1 MKTFEFDH
9 VIMGAGIV
17 GVWLARRLLSMG
29 RSVALVDIGSADAD
43 ESRIPSPVVYFAER
57 ENLGVT
63 KARNQVFTGNSKY
76 WGGGLIRNDAHSL
89 CKMFNL
95 PNSSSILEE
104 FVECYQFVEKQF
116 GMPSKTCASFDGN
129 VRISEISVLPGKYRD
144 IANKLLQPF
153 SGGQKLKVFCNAEIV
168 KLNFGMNNRIEA
180 VTLSLPDQPRF
191 VLVAKHFVLSM
202 GVVDSNIF
210 ALKTLLPN
218 LKKTGHLIGKNL
230 NDHWS
235 IPIAKIEWKNN
246 AGLDWLYPPK
256 FRGDFIQGVH
266 AEINSVCPWGLQA
279 GFLHLQADYD
289 RVEPYATIKKFLNGR
304 QQGMRLGAQ
313 LQSLLPIIWHVG
325 KLAALGYNRYVRR
338 KLFVPDGMEL
348 NFVMDFESYPSRE
361 NKLVVEN
368 GVTKLYW
375 DVREEDVVIFSSLL
389 EQSKELIRQWARGSG
404 LQVELLI
411 EGGNSGTL
419 AEYLRKHVID
429 AYHLGG
435 GLTVGATSEE
445 SVLNQDF
452 RFHEIDNLAAIGTA
466 TFSKAGVAN
475 PVETLLALCERYSRT
490 IVKYEKEQHAWK

>member
-1 MKTFEFDH
+1 MKTIEFDH

-29 RSVALVDIGSADAD
+29 RTVALVDIGAIDAD
-43 ESRIPSPVVYFAER
+43 ESRMPSPLVHFAER

-63 KARNQVFTGNSKY
+63 KARNHVVTGNSKY
-76 WGGGLIRNDAHSL
+76 WGGGLIRNDADSL

-95 PNSSSILEE
+95 PSSSSILDEIM
-104 FVECYQFVEKQF
+104 ECYQFVEKQLEI
-116 GMPSKTCASFDGN
+116 PERVCASIEGS
-129 VRISEISVLPGKYRD
+129 VRVSEISVLPGKYRD
-144 IANKLLQPF
+144 IANKLLEPF
-153 SGGQKLKVFCNAEIV
+153 LGGEKLKLFCNAEIV
-168 KLNFGMNNRIEA
+168 KLNFEVNNRIES
-180 VTLSLPDQPRF
+180 VTVSLSDQPKI
-191 VLVAKHFVLSM
+191 VLEARHFVLSM

-210 ALKTLLPN
+210 ALNNLLPN
-218 LKKTGHLIGKNL
+218 LKQTGHLVGKKL

-246 AGLDWLYPPK
+246 AGLEWLYPPK

-289 RVEPYATIKKFLNGR
+289 RVEPYATIKNFLNGR
-304 QQGMRLGAQ
+304 QQRKRLGAQ
-313 LQSLLPIIWHVG
+313 LWCLLPILWHVG
-325 KLAALGYNRYVRR
+325 KLLSLGYNRYVRR

-348 NFVMDFESYPSRE
+348 NLVMDFESFPSE
-361 NKLVVEN
+361 KNKFTVDN
-368 GVTKLYW
+368 DVTKLYW
-375 DVREEDVVIFSSLL
+375 DVREEDVVAFSSLL
-389 EQSKELIRQWARGSG
+389 MSSNDLIQQWARDSG
-404 LQVELLI
+404 VQVKLLI
-411 EGGNSGTL
+411 EDGSAGPL

-435 GLTVGATSEE
+435 GLAVGSTPEV

-475 PVETLLALCERYSRT
+475 PVETLLAICERYSRT
-490 IVKYEKEQHAWK
+490 IVKYEKDKNAWK